1 MGPACKKAQPNKLAV
16 SIAEPVHHLSKADP
30 VRKCLLRGVDRYIE
44 FLQAILIIGRRQAQG
59 RQRCPDGEGDLLRG
73 RAQGFCQFCDA
84 RLLPGTLQT
93 ALPLL
98 IDLQRQLLE

>member
-30 VRKCLLRGVDRYIE
+30 VGKCLLRGVDGYIE
-44 FLQAILIIGRRQAQG
+44 FLQAILIICRRQAQG
-59 RQRCPDGEGDLLRG
+59 RQRGPDGESYLLRG
-73 RAQGFCQFCDA
+73 RAQGFCQFGDA

-98 IDLQRQLLE
+98 IDLQ